1 MPSDPV
7 MVRFPSQPASVPAA
21 RRFVTEVLVEA
32 GASSLLDDARLLI
45 SELAANA
52 VLHAGTDFSVT
63 VHLSV
68 QRLYVEVRD
77 GDRRWTCDPSL
88 QAVARPRDG
97 SGAPGSAA
105 RRRPRSAHRGEALGG
120 LGSPGRGP
128 WQDRVVLARWLS
140 PAPGV

>member
-21 RRFVTEVLVEA
+21 RRFVTELLVDA
-32 GASSLLDDARLLI
+32 GASALLEDARLLI

-77 GDRRWTCDPSL
+77 GEVLHADPMRE
-88 QAVARPRDG
+88 QASGPPDLGQPDAGPADGHGLRIVAKLSEDWG
-97 SGAPGSAA
+97 V
-105 RRRPRSAHRGEALGG
+105 
-120 LGSPGRGP
+120 
-128 WQDRVVLARWLS
+128 RVVDHGKIVWFSLA
-140 PAPGV
+140 G